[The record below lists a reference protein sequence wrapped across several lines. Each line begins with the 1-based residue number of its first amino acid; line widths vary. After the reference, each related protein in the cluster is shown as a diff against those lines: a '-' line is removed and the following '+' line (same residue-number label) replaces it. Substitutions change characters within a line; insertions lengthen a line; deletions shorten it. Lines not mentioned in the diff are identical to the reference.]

1 MFSRFFIYRP
11 VFALV
16 IAIVIVLIGGITIP
30 ILPIENTPDITPPT
44 VSVKTNFPGASAPVI
59 AETVATPLEQEIN
72 GVDNMIYMQSK
83 SSDDSTMEITVT
95 FQIGV
100 DIDMSTVLVQNRVA
114 VADPKMPAEVKQ
126 QGITTKKKST
136 NMVLVI
142 NLFDGSGQ
150 GLYDEIYISNYINLN
165 IKDVLG
171 RVPGVAEALV
181 MGAKDYGMRVWLDP
195 DRLKA
200 RNLTTNDV
208 VNAIREQNVQVA
220 AGQIGAPPSP
230 TDQSFQYT
238 VNTMGRLSDVAQFED
253 MILKVEDGRIL
264 RVRDVARV
272 ELGAQSYN
280 WSVQLNGDPSI
291 AIAIYQLPGANA
303 LNIAQ
308 AVNET
313 MDELAARFPDGLEY
327 TIAYDST
334 RAITASID
342 EVVETLFIA
351 ILLVVLTVYVFL
363 QDFRTTLI
371 PSVTIPVSLIGTFGV
386 MMALGMSINTLT
398 LFGIVLAI
406 GIVVDDAIVVVEN
419 TMRLIDD
426 EGLDAKE
433 ATAKAMEEVTGP
445 VVATTLVLLAVFVPT
460 TMMGGI
466 TGRLYAQFSMTIATA
481 TVFSSI
487 NALTLS
493 PALCGMLLRPTP
505 QTRGWFFTQ
514 FNHWF
519 DKSTNAYMGLVKL
532 VVRRTAIM
540 MLIWVAVVAAMA
552 WSFSS
557 VPGGFLPDEDQG
569 YYFANI
575 KLPDAA
581 SLERTNEVAARM
593 TQTLMDAPGVADVIT
608 VGGYSFLDSMQ
619 SSNAAGAI
627 VVLDDWSERTEPA
640 LHAAALAALSSREI
654 GTFQEGIGFAFIPP
668 PIMGLG
674 NAGGFEFVL
683 QDRGASGYLQLQ
695 TIGDDLV
702 FEGNQD
708 PVITR
713 LNNNF
718 RANVPQLYLDVDRTK
733 VKTLGIP
740 LSEVFATLQSYLGS
754 SYVNDFNVFGRT
766 YRVMIQADAGF
777 RAKIE
782 DIERLDVR
790 DQDGNMIP
798 LSTLVT
804 VSDTVGPQAVI
815 RYNLYPAATISGSAR
830 PGFSSGESV
839 QAMESLA
846 SRLLPAS
853 MGFEWT
859 GTTYQQLAA
868 GGQAPIIFGLAFIMV
883 FLFLA
888 AQYESWLIPIAVI
901 LSIPF
906 SMLGAMLATM
916 FRAYDNNVYTQIGV
930 VLLIGLSAKTAI
942 LIVEFA
948 KQLREQDGLPTIE
961 AAIKAA
967 ELRFRPLLMTA
978 FSFILGVIP
987 LVVATGAGSGSRTA
1001 LGTAVFG
1008 GMSLATVLGVI
1019 FIPVFYVVVQKM
1031 RDPRMQAA
1039 AGDTAGDGP
1048 AGGDTPTGGD
1058 TPPTGGDKDGGGEI
1072 DTAGPEPAAG
1082 AARTMGA
1089 IALALL
1095 LIGTG
1100 CTTVGPDYV
1109 RPATPMPDGSPL
1121 PDTWHTTAMEGLEE
1135 GNANLQQWWTAF
1147 NDPVLDDL
1155 MDRAWQ
1161 QNLDIE
1167 LALARIQEARAIYG
1181 ITTGDRMPVIDATG
1195 SAGIART
1202 NEAGLPTS
1210 ITGDTNAVLTLGVD
1224 ASWEIDVFGRIAR
1237 NIESALASYEASVE
1251 SYRDVLVSLF
1261 SEVAF
1266 AYIDVRSLQD
1276 RIEYAQ
1282 ANIEAQEDSLQLTR
1296 DRFSAGLTS
1305 RLDVAQ
1311 AESNLAD
1318 TKARIPL
1325 LVQSLAFA
1333 HNRLAVLLG
1342 TTPGSLDDELD
1353 GDAEIPMPPAA
1364 VTRGIPADLLRQRP
1378 DIRRAERILAAQT
1391 ARIGVATAD
1400 LYPTFSLTGFFT
1412 FGLASGDGNT
1422 TGFGWNILPGFRWNL
1437 FDRERIRNSIRAEEA
1452 ITEQAYVTYE
1462 QTVLVALEDV
1472 ENAMIAY
1479 ARENERLVQLE
1490 DAVDASQRAVDLVRT
1505 QYLSGL
1511 THFQNVL
1518 DSQRTLFQLQDQLA
1532 ESQGIM
1538 VQDLVLMYRALGGGW
1553 ELPDP
1558 SATGGS

>member
-1 MFSRFFIYRP
+1 
-11 VFALV
+11 
-16 IAIVIVLIGGITIP
+16 
-30 ILPIENTPDITPPT
+30 
-44 VSVKTNFPGASAPVI
+44 
-59 AETVATPLEQEIN
+59 
-72 GVDNMIYMQSK
+72 
-83 SSDDSTMEITVT
+83 
-95 FQIGV
+95 
-100 DIDMSTVLVQNRVA
+100 MSTVLVQNRVA
-114 VADPKMPAEVKQ
+114 IADPKMPAEVKQ

-181 MGAKDYGMRVWLDP
+181 MGAKDYGMRIWLDP
-195 DRLKA
+195 DRLRA

-208 VNAIREQNVQVA
+208 VQAIQEQNVQVA

-230 TDQSFQYT
+230 ADQAFQYT
-238 VNTMGRLSDVAQFED
+238 VNTMGRLSDVGEFED

-264 RVRDVARV
+264 RVGDVARV

-280 WSVQLNGDPSI
+280 WSVQLNGEPSI

-303 LNIAQ
+303 LSIAE
-308 AVNET
+308 AVNDAMEV
-313 MDELAARFPDGLEY
+313 LAGRFPQDLEY

-342 EVVETLFIA
+342 EVIETLFIA
-351 ILLVVLTVYVFL
+351 ILLVVFTVYIFL

-371 PSVTIPVSLIGTFGV
+371 PAVTIPVSLIGTFGV
-386 MMALGMSINTLT
+386 MMAIGMSINTLT

-426 EGLDAKE
+426 EGLSAKE

-466 TGRLYAQFSMTIATA
+466 TGRLYAQFSLTIATA

-505 QTRGWFFTQ
+505 DKRGWFFTQ

-519 DKSTNAYMGLVKL
+519 EKSTNAYMGIVK
-532 VVRRTAIM
+532 VAVRRTAIM

-552 WSFSS
+552 WSFAN

-581 SLERTNEVAARM
+581 SLERTNQVAGRM
-593 TQTLMDAPGVADVIT
+593 TQMLMDVPGVADVIT
-608 VGGYSFLDSMQ
+608 IGGFSFLDNMQ

-627 VVLDDWSERTEPA
+627 IVLDDWSERTEPA
-640 LHAAALAALSSREI
+640 LHAAALAALTSREL

-683 QDRGASGYLQLQ
+683 QDRGASGYQQLQ
-695 TIGDDLV
+695 AIGDDLV
-702 FEGNQD
+702 LGGNQD
-708 PVITR
+708 PVLTR

-740 LSEVFATLQSYLGS
+740 LSEVFSTLQSYLGS
-754 SYVNDFNVFGRT
+754 SYINDFNVFGRT
-766 YRVMIQADAGF
+766 YRVMIQADAEF
-777 RAKIE
+777 RSKLE
-782 DIERLDVR
+782 DIQRLEVR

-804 VSDTVGPQAVI
+804 VSDTVGPQAVL
-815 RYNLYPAATISGSAR
+815 RYNLYPSATISGSAR

-868 GGQAPIIFGLAFIMV
+868 GGQAPIIFGLAFVMV

-888 AQYESWLIPIAVI
+888 AQYESWLIPFAVI
-901 LSIPF
+901 LAIPF

-916 FRAYDNNVYTQIGV
+916 FRAFDNNVYTQISI

-948 KQLREQDGLPTIE
+948 KQLREQESLPTLE

-967 ELRFRPLLMTA
+967 QLRFRPLLMTA

-987 LVVATGAGSGSRTA
+987 LVVATRAGSGSRTA
-1001 LGTAVFG
+1001 FGTAVFG
-1008 GMSLATVLGVI
+1008 GMSLATILSVI
-1019 FIPVFYVVVQKM
+1019 FIPVFYVVVQRL
-1031 RDPRMQAA
+1031 RDPAVPLPDA
-1039 AGDTAGDGP
+1039 
-1048 AGGDTPTGGD
+1048 AGGDSGGGD
-1058 TPPTGGDKDGGGEI
+1058 APGSGQETRDGPPLI
-1072 DTAGPEPAAG
+1072 DPTGPEPATG
-1082 AARTMGA
+1082 AARSSRPA
-1089 IALALL
+1089 HPAQPLAVLL
-1095 LIGTG
+1095 VTLLAASG
-1100 CTTVGPDYV
+1100 CLVGPDYV
-1109 RPATPMPDGSPL
+1109 KPESPMPDGTPPPDAWHIAATAGMERGDAPL
-1121 PDTWHTTAMEGLEE
+1121 QTW
-1135 GNANLQQWWTAF
+1135 WSVF
-1147 NDPVLDDL
+1147 NDPTLNGL
-1155 MDRAWQ
+1155 IGRARA
-1161 QNLDIE
+1161 QNLDISQ
-1167 LALARIQEARAIYG
+1167 ALARIQEARAFVG
-1181 ITTGDRMPVIDATG
+1181 VVSGDRLPVVNIIGQVPVANLG
-1195 SAGIART
+1195 
-1202 NEAGLPTS
+1202 EAAQPPEFPT
-1210 ITGDTNAVLTLGVD
+1210 DTTVLLSVGVG
-1224 ASWEIDVFGRIAR
+1224 ASWEIDVFGRVACGIKSAVAGYDAA
-1237 NIESALASYEASVE
+1237 IED
-1251 SYRDVLVSLF
+1251 YRDVMVPLYA
-1261 SEVAF
+1261 EVAF
-1266 AYIDVRSLQD
+1266 GYVEVRALQD
-1276 RIEYAQ
+1276 RIRYAMS
-1282 ANIEAQEDSLQLTR
+1282 NIESQRESLQLIR
-1296 DRFSAGLTS
+1296 DRFAAGLTS
-1305 RLDVAQ
+1305 ALDVAQ
-1311 AESNLAD
+1311 AEQNLYDSEA
-1318 TKARIPL
+1318 TIPPL
-1325 LVQSLAFA
+1325 EQGLQFA
-1333 HNRLAVLLG
+1333 LNRLAVLLALA
-1342 TTPGSLDDELD
+1342 PGSLDEELEIEANIPVLPDEV
-1353 GDAEIPMPPAA
+1353 A
-1364 VTRGIPADLLRQRP
+1364 VGIPLDLVRQRP
-1378 DIRRAERILAAQT
+1378 DIRRAERILASQT
-1391 ARIGVATAD
+1391 ALSGVATAD
-1400 LYPTFSLTGFFT
+1400 LYPSFSLSGALT
-1412 FGLASGDGNT
+1412 FDVGNIGDT
-1422 TGFGWNILPGFRWNL
+1422 TGFGWSFLPGFRWNI
-1437 FDRERIRNSIRAEEA
+1437 FDRERVHNRVRVEEA
-1452 ITEQAYVTYE
+1452 VTEQVFLAYE
-1462 QTVLVALEDV
+1462 QTMLGALEDV
-1472 ENAMIAY
+1472 ENSMIAY
-1479 ARENERLVQLE
+1479 AKEQERRAHLTT
-1490 DAVDASQRAVDLVRT
+1490 AVAASSRAVELVRT
-1505 QYLSGL
+1505 QYLAGL
-1511 THFQNVL
+1511 TNFQNVL
-1518 DSQRTLFQLQDQLA
+1518 DTQRSLLTLQDQLA
-1532 ESQGIM
+1532 ESEGIV
-1538 VQDLVLMYRALGGGW
+1538 VQNLIFLYRALGGGW
-1553 ELPDP
+1553 DPTLPAELTLDGSQSGTPAQGVETP
-1558 SATGGS
+1558 PGGRRPGGGGSQSGPGGGRFGPGTRRLGTLAPAP